1 MPMRYVGGYLCPSVR
16 LFSVA
21 GIMFYSVFTVVIIV
35 IIDAGIA
42 NYCIAFNE
50 K

>member
-1 MPMRYVGGYLCPSVR
+1 MRYAGGCLCPSVR